1 MEQIEKKD
9 MRTFFTFQAETDCIV
24 FHFSIENLKDM
35 AEKFPD
41 AFDLLFID
49 SDVRSAQILSYYL
62 LVLNGIEKNIQF
74 DQSISFKDIFAN

>member
-1 MEQIEKKD
+1 
-9 MRTFFTFQAETDCIV
+9 MRTFFTFQVETDCIV